1 VLAGPF
7 DDRVDA
13 EMAPPPEG
21 ETWEH
26 EEIQIV
32 FGGRRD
38 DGTVEQRPSPADRAF
53 EAHLSEQLDRL
64 SDGYGARVTWHPQAD
79 LAREVA
85 TALVE
90 AGFELRHCAAKAA
103 TGGVCLTPTSDPDG
117 VIVAWTQH
125 DRMAVEF
132 VHGYDAYVGVQET
145 MNYAVADVLVAMGFA
160 VEGFGQASA
169 HIVTRGAAK

>member
-1 VLAGPF
+1 
-7 DDRVDA
+7 
-13 EMAPPPEG
+13 
-21 ETWEH
+21 
-26 EEIQIV
+26 
-32 FGGRRD
+32 
-38 DGTVEQRPSPADRAF
+38 
-53 EAHLSEQLDRL
+53 LSEQLDRL
-64 SDGYGARVTWHPQAD
+64 SDGYGARLTWHPQAD

-90 AGFELRHCAAKAA
+90 AGFELHHCAAKAA

>member
-1 VLAGPF
+1 MSSGQRPGWWKLAEGRVLAGPF

-90 AGFELRHCAAKAA
+90 AGFELRHCAAKGSHRRSVPDPHQRPRRRDRGLDS
-103 TGGVCLTPTSDPDG
+103 TRPDG
-117 VIVAWTQH
+117 GRV
-125 DRMAVEF
+125 RPR
-132 VHGYDAYVGVQET
+132 
-145 MNYAVADVLVAMGFA
+145 L
-160 VEGFGQASA
+160 
-169 HIVTRGAAK
+169 